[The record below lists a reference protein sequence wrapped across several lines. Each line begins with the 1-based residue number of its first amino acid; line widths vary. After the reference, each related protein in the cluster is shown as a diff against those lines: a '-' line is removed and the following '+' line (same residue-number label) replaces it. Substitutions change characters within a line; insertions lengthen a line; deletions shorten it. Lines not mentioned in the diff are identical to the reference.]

1 VADKLARLLVSEGA
15 VSSDVLKRALDRQ
28 AEAGGALDTALLE
41 LRLLDEARLVGF
53 LARASGLPAAPPT
66 AFTDADP
73 RSRRVFPAKV
83 AERHGLAPFALE
95 GRELS
100 LAATHPV
107 DLGLL
112 DEISFML
119 SLHLRPHVA
128 VEWRVRELVQ
138 RLYGTL
144 MPRRLA
150 ALAERSAATP
160 PPEAPLPPAEPGP
173 AELEPPPAEAAPPPT
188 EDRREDASLAQG
200 FAGAASEP
208 AAPIAEA
215 LENAVE
221 VSEAQELFREPP
233 PSPAAPLLERSP
245 SPRWSLDD
253 ARAALGAAT
262 DRDAV
267 VATALRYARDFF
279 EFAAV
284 FAVTRD
290 AVWGH
295 DALGLEED
303 ARERCRGVAVAVEEA
318 GFFRPVVET
327 SGPYF
332 GPPARDPVTEG
343 VLAGLG
349 RNAPRTVL
357 LYPVILRDRPV
368 CILYADNGEA
378 PVSPRR
384 VTDLFLLLGS
394 LGSAFERIL
403 LDRKSRRSGAADE
416 GPAPAPAAPVP
427 EEDAWRATE
436 PGRAEPPIPES
447 VDVDL
452 GDYELGEPAYPLPPG
467 DGSVED
473 AVEELS
479 RSARGSPERGGLI
492 ARLAQRG
499 GEAARALAARL
510 PGPIEVRSEALA
522 EATPV
527 HEQGPI
533 LAALAALGPA
543 ATPHLLLVL
552 SDPIPERRRYAALAL
567 GHLGD
572 REAFQPLAN
581 LAFDADPRVAAAARS
596 ALAGQRRNPELRP
609 VVAGL
614 RRALAS
620 EDPGHSAHAAQ
631 ALARLGDVEAIPLL
645 VQLLE
650 TGSPEAARA
659 AEEALGRLTLQRL
672 GPAPKPWL
680 AWWEANRRT
689 PRERWLLAALTDGNR
704 GVRVAAAEELRAAGT
719 PPIPYF
725 ADAPRAEREK
735 AARAWAAWWDSAGL
749 VL

>member
-1 VADKLARLLVSEGA
+1 VADKLARMLVSEGA
-15 VSSDVLKRALDRQ
+15 VSSGDMKRALDRQ
-28 AEAGGALDTALLE
+28 AEAGGALDTAVLE
-41 LRLLDEARLVGF
+41 LRLVDEARLVGF
-53 LARASGLPAAPPT
+53 LARASGLPAAPAS

-73 RSRRVFPAKV
+73 RSRRVFPARV

-100 LAATHPV
+100 LAVTHPV

-150 ALAERSAATP
+150 MLGERSAATP
-160 PPEAPLPPAEPGP
+160 PPEAPEPEPPSTPVETAPEPTAE
-173 AELEPPPAEAAPPPT
+173 EPPPAGEPPA
-188 EDRREDASLAQG
+188 RG
-200 FAGAASEP
+200 FAGPGSEP
-208 AAPIAEA
+208 AEPLAEA
-215 LENAVE
+215 LAV
-221 VSEAQELFREPP
+221 VASEAQELFREPP
-233 PSPAAPLLERSP
+233 PSPAAPPLDRSAP
-245 SPRWSLDD
+245 PRWSLDE
-253 ARAALGAAT
+253 ARAALAAAT
-262 DRDAV
+262 GRDDV

-303 ARERCRGVAVAVEEA
+303 ARQRCRGVAVAVEA
-318 GFFRPVVET
+318 PGFFRPVVET
-327 SGPYF
+327 SGPYL
-332 GPPARDPVTEG
+332 GPPVRDPVTEG

-349 RNAPRTVL
+349 RGAPRTVL
-357 LYPVILRDRPV
+357 LYPVILRDRLV

-384 VTDLFLLLGS
+384 VADLFPLLGS
-394 LGSAFERIL
+394 LGAAFERVL
-403 LDRKSRRSGAADE
+403 LERKSRAAV
-416 GPAPAPAAPVP
+416 PAGGGQEPVAQKAARR
-427 EEDAWRATE
+427 EAWQATE
-436 PGRAEPPIPES
+436 PGRTEALLPES

-452 GDYELGEPAYPLPPG
+452 GDYEVGEPARASPPAPW
-467 DGSVED
+467 SVED

-522 EATPV
+522 EFTPV

-543 ATPHLLLVL
+543 ATSHLLPVL
-552 SDPIPERRRYAALAL
+552 SDPAPERRRYAALAL

-572 REAFQPLAN
+572 HEAFQPLAE
-581 LAFDADPRVAAAARS
+581 LAFDPDPRVAAAARS
-596 ALAGQRRNPELRP
+596 ALAAQRRNPEIRP
-609 VVAGL
+609 AVRGL

-620 EDPGHSAHAAQ
+620 DDPHRSAQAAR

-645 VQLLE
+645 VPLLE
-650 TGSPEAARA
+650 AGSPEAAGA

-672 GPAPKPWL
+672 GRAPEAWL

-689 PRERWLLAALTDGNR
+689 PRERWLLAALTDSDR
-704 GVRVAAAEELRAAGT
+704 AVRVAAAEELRAAGT
-719 PPIPYF
+719 PPVPYF
-725 ADAPRAEREK
+725 ADAPPAEREK
-735 AARAWAAWWDSAGL
+735 AARAWAAWWESAGL
-749 VL
+749 ML